1 MAVADLN
8 DEAVNID
15 SGNDSIVIVK
25 FLEGVLGGRTLNTTG
40 FTEKVIR
47 AVNIVNVETAN
58 GEYKP
63 MPVSNGAY
71 ASLPSGHTVKGVLVK
86 SVLTSKPF
94 APVMTRGTV
103 NEVASPY
110 PLTEDI
116 KKALPLIM
124 FNQD

>member
-1 MAVADLN
+1 MSVADLN

-15 SGNDSIVIVK
+15 SGYDSIVIVK
-25 FLEGVLGGRTLNTTG
+25 FLEGVPGGRTLNTTG
-40 FTEKVIR
+40 FAEKVIK
-47 AVNIVNVETAN
+47 AGHTVIVETAT
-58 GEYKP
+58 GDYKP

-71 ASLPSGHTVKGVLVK
+71 ASLPSGHTVKGVLAK

-94 APVMTRGTV
+94 APIMIRGTV

-110 PLTEDI
+110 PFTEDI
-116 KKALPLIM
+116 KKALPLIL